1 MTETTTDGSTLGG
14 RYDVGDV
21 VGRGG
26 LADVYRGRDR
36 VLDRVVAVKVLR
48 TVHADDVDRARFDDE
63 AKVLASLNHPGL
75 VTLLDADTSDDDH
88 PYLVMELVEGPTLAD
103 CCRGVPLPPSR
114 VARLGAQLAETLDYV
129 HSCEVVHRDLKPGNI
144 LVSEDDRALLTDFG
158 IARLMAEGARH
169 TATGSTVGTAAYL
182 APEQVRGETVTPA
195 ADVYALGLVLL
206 EALRGEP
213 EYSGVPSEVALVRL
227 SKGPTV
233 PEHLSPGWR
242 ELITAMTAHEPDDR
256 PLMTDVA
263 DRLERLA
270 EEPDPDPA
278 PGSARHDRTTVAL
291 PPLPRSGERHGP
303 PTPRSRTTSEGWA
316 ISRIGGRVPMPL
328 LASAFAV
335 VVLVVVLVV
344 ISLSGGSPPPTT
356 PVPTNVPSGVQQPL
370 EDLHRAVDGG
380 S

>member
-1 MTETTTDGSTLGG
+1 MTEETTQGSTLGG

-26 LADVYRGRDR
+26 LADVYRGLDR
-36 VLDRVVAVKVLR
+36 VLDRAVAVKVLR
-48 TVHADDVDRARFDDE
+48 TVHADDVDRARFEDE
-63 AKVLASLNHPGL
+63 AKVLAGLNHPGL

-88 PYLVMELVEGPTLAD
+88 PYLVMELVDGRTLAD
-103 CCRGVPLPPSR
+103 CCRGVAMPPSR
-114 VARLGAQLAETLDYV
+114 VARLGTQLAEALDYV

-144 LVSEDDRALLTDFG
+144 LVTEEDRALLADFG
-158 IARLMAEGARH
+158 IARLLSDSARH

-182 APEQVRGETVTPA
+182 APEQVRGEPVTPA

-233 PEHLSPGWR
+233 PENLSQGWQ
-242 ELITAMTAHEPDDR
+242 ELIRAMTAHEPDDR
-256 PLMTDVA
+256 PVMTDVA

-270 EEPDPDPA
+270 AEPDPEPA
-278 PGSARHDRTTVAL
+278 PASPRRDHTTVAL
-291 PPLPRSGERHGP
+291 PPLPRSGDRQGP
-303 PTPRSRTTSEGWA
+303 PTPRSRTTSEGRMMA
-316 ISRIGGRVPMPL
+316 LMGGRVPTPL
-328 LASAFAV
+328 LASAVAV
-335 VVLVVVLVV
+335 VLLVGILVV
-344 ISLSGGSPPPTT
+344 ISVRGGSPSPTT
-356 PVPTNVPSGVQQPL
+356 PVPTKVPAGVQQPL
-370 EDLHRAVDGG
+370 EDLHNAVDGA